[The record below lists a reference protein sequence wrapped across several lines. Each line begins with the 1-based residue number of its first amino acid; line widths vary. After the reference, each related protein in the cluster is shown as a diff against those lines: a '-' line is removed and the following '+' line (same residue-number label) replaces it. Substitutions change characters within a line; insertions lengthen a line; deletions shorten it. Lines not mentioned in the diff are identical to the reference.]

1 MGFWNRV
8 MRGDAVR
15 VTQQLAEVPRRSPW
29 TGQELTKIVWSD
41 IYGRQQTTIS
51 RSDAMRVPSIVKGR
65 ALIIGALARQPLV
78 FFRDDEKQDDPPAW
92 LYRTDTEQS
101 PITRMTW
108 TLDDLIFHGRSLW
121 AVNRDDQDQIT
132 DAMRLPYEWWTID
145 ETGQILA
152 QPDATS
158 IQAPVQDGAVIMFE
172 SSQEGLC
179 DIAESTVTGALNQD
193 RAWQE
198 RVKTPIP
205 LVELHEDERDTEID
219 DDEAKELVKKWEA
232 ARASGGATAFTPFG
246 ISAKIHTSESID
258 LFVNGRN
265 ALRLD
270 VANFLNVP
278 ASLLDGSV
286 ATASLTYSTQEG
298 RRNELLDYCLTYWTL
313 PIEARLSMDDVTEK
327 GTRIAFDVEYYA
339 TAQQPSQTPARK
351 D

>member
-15 VTQQLAEVPRRSPW
+15 VAHQLTDTPRRSPW
-29 TGQELTKIVWSD
+29 ADQALTAIVWSD
-41 IYGRQQTTIS
+41 IYGQKQTAVS
-51 RSDAMRVPSIVKGR
+51 RTDAMRVPSIVKGR
-65 ALIIGALARQPLV
+65 ALIIGALARQPLAV
-78 FFRDDEKQDDPPAW
+78 YQDEDSIEAPAW
-92 LYRTDTEQS
+92 LYRTDTAQS

-108 TLDDLIFHGRSLW
+108 TLDDLIFPGRSLW
-121 AVNRDDQDQIT
+121 AIERDTAGQIV
-132 DAMRLPYEWWTID
+132 DALRLPWEWWTID

-152 QPDATS
+152 QADTASPQ
-158 IQAPVQDGAVIMFE
+158 IPVDSAAVLLFE
-172 SSQEGLC
+172 SAQEGLC
-179 DIAESTVTGALNQD
+179 TIGQDTVTGALAQDKAWQD
-193 RAWQE
+193 RV
-198 RVKTPIP
+198 RSPIP
-205 LVELHEDERDTEID
+205 LVELHETERDTEID
-219 DDEAKELVKKWEA
+219 DDEAKDLVSKWES
-232 ARASGGATAFTPFG
+232 ARRSGSATGFTPYG
-246 ISAKIHTSESID
+246 ISLVTHGTESID

-270 VANFLNVP
+270 VANYLNVP

-313 PIEARLSMDDVTEK
+313 PIEARLSMDDVTPP

-339 TAQQPSQTPARK
+339 SSTQPTQTPARK